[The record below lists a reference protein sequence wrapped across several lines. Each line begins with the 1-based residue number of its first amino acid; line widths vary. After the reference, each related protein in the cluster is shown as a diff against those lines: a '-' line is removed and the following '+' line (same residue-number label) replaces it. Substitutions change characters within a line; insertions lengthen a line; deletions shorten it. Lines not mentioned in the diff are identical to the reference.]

1 MSLESYFAELLT
13 SCSNNIIYIKMPLS
27 FVVFLIYDRD
37 FFPVILGVAKTLP
50 CDIWVF
56 SCCGVWGWS
65 LLSPGTESSFAQP
78 INGNDLIKIQRN
90 GEGEQGRRV
99 HCLFLLKSW
108 VGHLKR
114 LSRSRVWTNKSNY
127 LLSSEA
133 VQRFVTGCCE
143 CNTQLYM
150 DSVAVQWL
158 LQGSQMQKT

>member
-1 MSLESYFAELLT
+1 MTEIFF
-13 SCSNNIIYIKMPLS
+13 SCYPWSRKYHPH
-27 FVVFLIYDRD
+27 
-37 FFPVILGVAKTLP
+37 
-50 CDIWVF
+50 DIWVF
-56 SCCGVWGWS
+56 SCCGVRGWS

-78 INGNDLIKIQRN
+78 INENDLTQIQRD
-90 GEGEQGRRV
+90 GGGKKGRRV

-108 VGHLKR
+108 VGHFKR

-133 VQRFVTGCCE
+133 VQRVVTGCCE